1 MVLLALLLV
10 ASASRITVVDEVF
23 SLAPGEV
30 KTVNLSL
37 HQHPAV
43 VDAAFKVT
51 SGDSVVSLGLRGPDG
66 SDGAASRRFLRVMH
80 EQSAG
85 ALRYPARTLGDYQVL
100 VENPRNHKRPATVAL
115 QVSLA
120 FGEAGTLR
128 PEMLSPQRRRAVVGL
143 SLLFFAVVAWWSGRR
158 LLAAIEKRKRD
169 AQFPLF

>member
-10 ASASRITVVDEVF
+10 ASASSITVVDEVF

-37 HQHPAV
+37 HQRPAV

-66 SDGAASRRFLRVMH
+66 SAGAASRRFLRVMH

-85 ALRYPARTLGDYQVL
+85 ALWAMTRCWSKIRVITNSRPPLRFRSASLLARPARSG
-100 VENPRNHKRPATVAL
+100 PRRFRRSGAAPWSASACCF
-115 QVSLA
+115 SRWSP
-120 FGEAGTLR
+120 GGPDAGC
-128 PEMLSPQRRRAVVGL
+128 
-143 SLLFFAVVAWWSGRR
+143 W
-158 LLAAIEKRKRD
+158 
-169 AQFPLF
+169 PL